1 MDNSESKEEI
11 YKQYKARHAI
21 LDRRLQ
27 ILLDRPYLTEEEEV
41 EIRNIKKE
49 KLYYKDLME
58 KITEEIKKGEGH

>member
-11 YKQYKARHAI
+11 SKQDKACHAI

-27 ILLDRPYLTEEEEV
+27 VLLDKPYLTEDEEV

-58 KITEEIKKGEGH
+58 RITEEIKKGEGH